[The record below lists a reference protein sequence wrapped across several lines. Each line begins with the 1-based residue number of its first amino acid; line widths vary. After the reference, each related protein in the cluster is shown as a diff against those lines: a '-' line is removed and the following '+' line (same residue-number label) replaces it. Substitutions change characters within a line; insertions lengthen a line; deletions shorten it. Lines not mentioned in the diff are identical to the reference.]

1 MLEDLNIF
9 RQFLLDLSVRS
20 IHRTISSR
28 CSLSDKLDTLL
39 MVTED
44 GVGMVT
50 AESRVRFAEVLGK
63 VG

>member
-1 MLEDLNIF
+1 MGVN
-9 RQFLLDLSVRS
+9 SS
-20 IHRTISSR
+20 IHRTIISR
-28 CSLSDKLDTLL
+28 CSVSDKLDTLL

-50 AESRVRFAEVLGK
+50 AESLGRFAEVLGK